1 MLVIF
6 VCKELVVFN
15 DEDLLQNL
23 VVKIAGSGFVF
34 GGRRA
39 FQRMVS
45 QTFGQQG
52 SRDDRLKSANTT

>member
-23 VVKIAGSGFVF
+23 VVKIAGRVSSSAA
-34 GGRRA
+34 GGLSNEWSARLLASRA
-39 FQRMVS
+39 
-45 QTFGQQG
+45 
-52 SRDDRLKSANTT
+52 AETTV